1 MKKWNAFKLVIPGL
15 KRQKPSEENT
25 NITDTYILFNREY
38 SFYPEDYFRG
48 MLLMER
54 KRSERSR
61 KPFMLMLLNLSKLSP
76 GGVKVKVIK
85 KLIKTLNTSTR
96 EIDIKGWYK
105 LNLVMG
111 ILFTEFDGIS
121 NESLINK
128 IETNLKETLTP
139 EQFDLITIVCHT
151 FPEDDQKEEKKTVE
165 KNAVLYNSGSSDDMV
180 KRISQLCKRG
190 IDIAGSICGILLFS
204 PFFIWIYAAIKA
216 TSKGPVF
223 FKQKRVGINGKTFTL
238 LKFRTMDCSNNTDIH
253 KDFIKQ
259 FINGNT
265 SSQNDAA
272 ASTFKLKDDPRI
284 TKIGKFLRKSSLDE
298 IPQFFN
304 VLWGDMSLVGPRPA
318 IPYEVDEYDTWH
330 KRRVLEV
337 KPGITGIW
345 QVKGRSRTDF
355 DNMVRMD
362 IQYIDSWSP
371 FMDLK
376 LIFQTPIALVT
387 AKGAH

>member
-1 MKKWNAFKLVIPGL
+1 MKKWNVFKLIIPGL
-15 KRQKPSEENT
+15 KKKNPSEENT
-25 NITDTYILFNREY
+25 DITDTYILFNREY

-76 GGVKVKVIK
+76 GGVKIKVIK

-121 NESLINK
+121 NESLTSK
-128 IETNLKETLTP
+128 IKTNLKETLTP

-165 KNAVLYNSGSSDDMV
+165 KNAVLYDSGSNDDTV

-204 PFFIWIYAAIKA
+204 PFFIFISAAIKA

-223 FKQKRVGINGKTFTL
+223 FRQKRVGINGKTFTL

-298 IPQFFN
+298 IPQFLN

-376 LIFQTPIALVT
+376 LIFQTPVALLT
-387 AKGAH
+387 AKGAF